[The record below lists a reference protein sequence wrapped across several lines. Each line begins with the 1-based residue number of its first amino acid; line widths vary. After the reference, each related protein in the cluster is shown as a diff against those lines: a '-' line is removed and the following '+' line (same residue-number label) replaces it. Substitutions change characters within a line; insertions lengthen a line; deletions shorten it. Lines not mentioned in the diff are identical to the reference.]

1 MKHMAGNRHT
11 NHLLAMCALGCS
23 GQAGFIGLSVSC
35 EINNDIYSNT
45 VK

>member
-11 NHLLAMCALGCS
+11 NHLLAMCALRFS
-23 GQAGFIGLSVSC
+23 GQTGFIGLSVSF
-35 EINNDIYSNT
+35 EMYNDVYSNT